1 MGAFFIN
8 FFMQRL
14 LKGSLAVQPRVGW
27 PWVEMADGG
36 NPPQG
41 EAHGG
46 GQMREC
52 PTTTKKH
59 NVKCKDKL
67 SRSPSMVGRSG

>member
-1 MGAFFIN
+1 MGAFFMN
-8 FFMQRL
+8 FFVQGL
-14 LKGSLAVQPRVGW
+14 PQSSPAVEPWVRW
-27 PWVEMADGG
+27 PWVETTDGG

-41 EAHGG
+41 EAHRG

>member
-1 MGAFFIN
+1 MGAFFIY
-8 FFMQRL
+8 FFTQGL
-14 LKGSLAVQPRVGW
+14 LKGGPAVQPRVGR
-27 PWVEMADGG
+27 PRVETSDGG
-36 NPPQG
+36 NPPRG

-52 PTTTKKH
+52 PTKTKKH

>member
-8 FFMQRL
+8 FFVQCL
-14 LKGSLAVQPRVGW
+14 IQGNLAVEPCGGW
-27 PWVEMADGG
+27 PGVETADGG

-41 EAHGG
+41 EAHRG

>member
-1 MGAFFIN
+1 MGAFFLT
-8 FFMQRL
+8 FFVQCL
-14 LKGSLAVQPRVGW
+14 LKGSPVVEHCGGWPRVQT
-27 PWVEMADGG
+27 ADGG

-41 EAHGG
+41 EAHRA

>member
-46 GQMREC
+46 G
-52 PTTTKKH
+52 
-59 NVKCKDKL
+59 
-67 SRSPSMVGRSG
+67 

>member
-1 MGAFFIN
+1 MGAFFLT
-8 FFMQRL
+8 FFVQCL
-14 LKGSLAVQPRVGW
+14 LKGSPVVEPCGGW
-27 PWVEMADGG
+27 PGVETADGG

-41 EAHGG
+41 EAHRG